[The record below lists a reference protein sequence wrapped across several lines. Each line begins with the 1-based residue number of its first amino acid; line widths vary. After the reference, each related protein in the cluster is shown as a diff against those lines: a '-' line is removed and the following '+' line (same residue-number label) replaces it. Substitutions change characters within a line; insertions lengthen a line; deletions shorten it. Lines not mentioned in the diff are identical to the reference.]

1 MALRRPAVSRRN
13 RVRTLIAMSGM
24 LPTPPTIPLWAR
36 WALSFAVAAALLV
49 GLVVFVDHNNN
60 PNSLASQNPAAVV
73 RANREAETLVA
84 QDQSPRVAAA
94 GGFGPRAALERAVHA
109 DMAQRVQSGQ
119 IDGPLQGVRCAGDG
133 SGPAFSC
140 TAMAAG
146 VNYDYLGVVDVH
158 ARRVTFC
165 RRDPPPVPSQN
176 IPVSRRCLG

>member
-1 MALRRPAVSRRN
+1 
-13 RVRTLIAMSGM
+13 MSGM

-49 GLVVFVDHNNN
+49 SLVVFVDHNNN

-84 QDQSPRVAAA
+84 QDQAPRVAVAA
-94 GGFGPRAALERAVHA
+94 TGLDPRAALERAVRA
-109 DMAQRVQSGQ
+109 DMTQRLQSGQ
-119 IDGPLQGVRCAGDG
+119 IDGPLQSVRCAGHG
-133 SGPAFSC
+133 SRPGFSC
-140 TAMAAG
+140 AAMAAS

-165 RRDPPPVPSQN
+165 RRDPPPVPSEN
-176 IPVSRRCLG
+176 VPVSRRCLG